1 MSLFIVSQNKKQIK
15 KLTDS
20 IEIKDNIEFNPNNPN
35 GIQEPKYVSSSIFV
49 DGQCFATYSTEE
61 QAIKI
66 VQEIKKFIA
75 GKTVV
80 KDKIVSSKAR
90 KEELEYQ
97 FSKSTA
103 FIDDNVDVKSI
114 DIDYVYEMPQ
124 IMPNKAVE
132 SPRKHESPPTQ

>member
-20 IEIKDNIEFNPNNPN
+20 IEIKDNIQFNPNNPN
-35 GIQEPKYVSSSIFV
+35 GIEQPKYISSSIYV
-49 DGQCFATYSTEE
+49 DGQNFGTYNSQEE
-61 QAIKI
+61 AIKI
-66 VQEIKKFIA
+66 VGEIKKLIA

-90 KEELEYQ
+90 KDELEYQ

-114 DIDYVYEMPQ
+114 DIDCVYEMPQ
-124 IMPNKAVE
+124 IIPNKAVE

>member
-35 GIQEPKYVSSSIFV
+35 GIKEPKYVSSSIYV

-61 QAIKI
+61 QAIKV
-66 VQEIKKFIA
+66 VQEIKQ
-75 GKTVV
+75 
-80 KDKIVSSKAR
+80 
-90 KEELEYQ
+90 ELEK
-97 FSKSTA
+97 SKN
-103 FIDDNVDVKSI
+103 IYNKSI
-114 DIDYVYEMPQ
+114 YGEPKSKVSLKANKDTVESNEPYIKGLDVDIVYEMPQ
-124 IMPNKAVE
+124 NTPNKAVE

>member
-35 GIQEPKYVSSSIFV
+35 GIQEPKYVSSSIYV

-66 VQEIKKFIA
+66 VQEIQQ
-75 GKTVV
+75 
-80 KDKIVSSKAR
+80 
-90 KEELEYQ
+90 EL
-97 FSKSTA
+97 SKSIEPKSKPSLKA
-103 FIDDNVDVKSI
+103 KENKNADNEPAVKGVEIDV
-114 DIDYVYEMPQ
+114 VYEMPQ

-132 SPRKHESPPTQ
+132 SPRKHESPLQ

>member
-49 DGQCFATYSTEE
+49 DGINFGTYASQE

-66 VQEIKKFIA
+66 VQEIKQEIEK
-75 GKTVV
+75 KQEQ
-80 KDKIVSSKAR
+80 KKQPSSKA
-90 KEELEYQ
+90 KDL
-97 FSKSTA
+97 KDIVLTK
-103 FIDDNVDVKSI
+103 DNEAYIKGLDVDV
-114 DIDYVYEMPQ
+114 VYEMPKNT
-124 IMPNKAVE
+124 PNKAVE
-132 SPRKHESPPTQ
+132 SPRKNESPLQ

>member
-49 DGQCFATYSTEE
+49 DGLNFGTYNSQE
-61 QAIKI
+61 QAIKV
-66 VQEIKKFIA
+66 VQEIKQELEK
-75 GKTVV
+75 KQEQ
-80 KDKIVSSKAR
+80 KKQPSSKA
-90 KEELEYQ
+90 KEI
-97 FSKSTA
+97 K
-103 FIDDNVDVKSI
+103 DNALSNGNEPYIKGLDI
-114 DIDYVYEMPQ
+114 DIVYEMPQ

-132 SPRKHESPPTQ
+132 SPRKHESPLQ

>member
-20 IEIKDNIEFNPNNPN
+20 VEIKNNIKFNPNDFN
-35 GIQEPKYVSSSIFV
+35 GIKEPKYISSSIYV

-66 VQEIKKFIA
+66 VQEIKQ
-75 GKTVV
+75 
-80 KDKIVSSKAR
+80 
-90 KEELEYQ
+90 ELEK
-97 FSKSTA
+97 SKN
-103 FIDDNVDVKSI
+103 IYNKSI
-114 DIDYVYEMPQ
+114 YGEPKSKVSLKANKETVESNEPYIKGLDVDIVYEMPQ